1 MDKLLRPAEL
11 DVDPNA
17 PESHQV
23 YKHWLCTFEK
33 FLQAVEAARAEGAPE
48 TDKYGLLVN
57 YVSSEVYA
65 YIEETIDYQQAITI
79 LRRAYV
85 KPKNNI
91 MARHLLSTRLQQ
103 PGESLE
109 EFLKQLRQLAKDCN
123 FEAVDAKTY
132 DEQMIR
138 NAFIKGLES
147 NNMRQRILEQED
159 ITLQRAFDLA
169 RSLHQAQEHV
179 NQLCHV
185 GNLAATQELTS
196 KEEQTDENSTAAS
209 ATKNVAN
216 KSNWFFCGEPYH
228 SRGRCPA
235 KEAECF
241 NCQKKGHFSRVCRSR
256 KTRRNSASTS
266 DPVLSTVTANLPT
279 CLQTSTVSACVNE
292 LPVDA
297 LMDTGSSDSY
307 IDASLCKKLDLIV
320 RGNPSTISMA
330 SKSYSVKVNGNV
342 NVDLN
347 VFSNQY
353 PDFKSGMMKNLCSD
367 VILGLDFMKL
377 HSKVNFEMNGSKS
390 AISIDNHHLNL
401 CNVLAANIEPP
412 RIFRSI

>member
-33 FLQAVEAARAEGAPE
+33 FLQAVEAARAEGAPK

-65 YIEETIDYQQAITI
+65 YIEETTDYQQAITI

-169 RSLHQAQEHV
+169 RSLHQAQEHA

-241 NCQKKGHFSRVCRSR
+241 NCQKRGIFQEFVVQEKLEETQRQRVIQSCRR
-256 KTRRNSASTS
+256 
-266 DPVLSTVTANLPT
+266 LLPT
-279 CLQTSTVSACVNE
+279 YLHVYKLLLCPLVSMNY
-292 LPVDA
+292 L
-297 LMDTGSSDSY
+297 LM
-307 IDASLCKKLDLIV
+307 
-320 RGNPSTISMA
+320 R
-330 SKSYSVKVNGNV
+330 
-342 NVDLN
+342 
-347 VFSNQY
+347 
-353 PDFKSGMMKNLCSD
+353 
-367 VILGLDFMKL
+367 
-377 HSKVNFEMNGSKS
+377 
-390 AISIDNHHLNL
+390 
-401 CNVLAANIEPP
+401 
-412 RIFRSI
+412 